1 MFLQKDKTVI
11 LKLTRQTDECKAYQS
26 CTLITLIRNWKVSG
40 AGVGDQLFSNISVQ
54 IERVYINN
62 VVILVNP

>member
-1 MFLQKDKTVI
+1 M
-11 LKLTRQTDECKAYQS
+11 
-26 CTLITLIRNWKVSG
+26 SG

-62 VVILVNP
+62 VVILVNPLVLWGKGSRSLST